1 MPTPQGRSRLGPVAE
16 KAAEP
21 NLSRGLPTLRQ
32 VECRGVGEMACR
44 PAFVGV
50 LVGTPFFN
58 HVEPFILGM
67 PPILAWIVLWIGLT
81 AAIMAIIYVIDPA
94 NHDAPEGD

>member
-1 MPTPQGRSRLGPVAE
+1 M
-16 KAAEP
+16 
-21 NLSRGLPTLRQ
+21 LRQ

-94 NHDAPEGD
+94 NRDAPEGD